1 MIAKHLEGLINH
13 LLLLAGVPTQPP
25 LHLDGDDERQDPGL
39 HEPRSLQVV
48 PVKNFLHYL

>member
-13 LLLLAGVPTQPP
+13 LLLLAGLPSTSQR
-25 LHLDGDDERQDPGL
+25 DGDQAGHAPRRHD
-39 HEPRSLQVV
+39 PRSLQVV